1 MAVARDHVG
10 ALSTAKGQSAIADDE
25 AQPWFLRERN
35 NYKA

>member
-1 MAVARDHVG
+1 MVVARDHVG

-25 AQPWFLRERN
+25 AQLLFQGERN